1 MATELEVQAFLN
13 DFLVK
18 LKIWDILYRDDRK
31 KNIQTLLDLEI
42 TKAQRKETIASLEF
56 VDYSA
61 GPLEDIL
68 NNDMPLWVF
77 GKMLKKKLIYIK
89 ITLGSLNNPVIC
101 ISFHEAEHAM
111 PFPFKTQ
118 KP

>member
-1 MATELEVQAFLN
+1 MAAALEVQAFLN
-13 DFLVK
+13 DFHLK

-42 TKAQRKETIASLEF
+42 TKAQRRETIESLIF
-56 VDYSA
+56 VDYSE
-61 GPLEDIL
+61 GPLADIL
-68 NNDMPLWVF
+68 NDNVPLWVF

-111 PFPFKTQ
+111 SFPFKTQ